1 MLWVQKVISTVIVD
15 LQIGNMGG
23 VDGSR
28 TLKVLV
34 YIFNNDTST
43 TRK

>member
-28 TLKVLV
+28 ALKD
-34 YIFNNDTST
+34 NDIIGIHVRTCI
-43 TRK
+43 